1 MLEVGQAGRM
11 RKGEIGHG
19 PAVAL
24 VVANMI
30 GTGVFTSLGYQLEA
44 LPSAFPILVLWA
56 VGGVL
61 SFCGALCYAEL
72 VSIWPRSGG
81 EYHLLREAY
90 HPLAGFLAGWVSL
103 VAGFAAPIALAALAF
118 GRYMAKLGVPMEPM
132 VLAAG
137 AVVLVTVIML
147 GSTSAVG
154 RFLGGLTILK
164 VSLIVAFMVG
174 ALVPS
179 AAVGAT
185 AVGSVSLLPK
195 PGDWDLIMSGGF
207 ATSLVYV
214 MYAYT
219 GWNGAAYVAGELRD
233 PQRSVPLALLG
244 GTALVMLLYIGLNAA
259 FLARAPW
266 ETLRSEPEVALA
278 AAKAIFG
285 ERGGAWMGGLI
296 AFGLLSM
303 LTGLTWAGSRVHQ
316 RLGQDLTRLS
326 FLARVNKH
334 GAPVGAVL
342 LQGGLALLLLL
353 SGTFDAVLNYV
364 EALLLV
370 SSLLAVLAVI
380 WLRVRRP
387 ELVRPFKVP
396 LYPLP
401 PLLFAGATGYMLW
414 FLVGQRSQELMWG
427 GVTLLVG
434 GALHMALR
442 GGAKDAGGLSE
453 K

>member
-1 MLEVGQAGRM
+1 MQ
-11 RKGEIGHG
+11 KGEIGHG

-103 VAGFAAPIALAALAF
+103 VAGFAAPIALAAMAF
-118 GRYMAKLGVPMEPM
+118 GRYMAKLGVPVEPM

-137 AVVLVTVIML
+137 AVVLVTLIML

-154 RFLGGLTILK
+154 RFLGGLTVLK
-164 VSLIVAFMVG
+164 VSLILAFMVG
-174 ALVPS
+174 ALVPT
-179 AAVGAT
+179 ATVGA
-185 AVGSVSLLPK
+185 VVPVSLLPK
-195 PGDWDLIMSGGF
+195 PGDWDLIVSGGF

-259 FLARAPW
+259 FLVKAPW

-316 RLGQDLTRLS
+316 RLGQDLMRLS

-387 ELVRPFKVP
+387 DLARTFKVP

-401 PLLFAGATGYMLW
+401 PLLFAVATGYMLR
-414 FLVGQRSQELMWG
+414 FLVGQRPQELMWG

-434 GALHMALR
+434 GVLYAGLR
-442 GGAKDAGGLSE
+442 GRQE
-453 K
+453 TV

>member
-1 MLEVGQAGRM
+1 M

-103 VAGFAAPIALAALAF
+103 VAGFAAPIALAAMAF
-118 GRYMAKLGVPMEPM
+118 GRYMAKLGVPVEPM

-154 RFLGGLTILK
+154 RFLGGLTVLK
-164 VSLIVAFMVG
+164 VSLILAFMVG
-174 ALVPS
+174 ALIPS
-179 AAVGAT
+179 T
-185 AVGSVSLLPK
+185 AVEAAGQVSLLPK
-195 PGDWDLIMSGGF
+195 PGDWDLIISGGF

-219 GWNGAAYVAGELRD
+219 GWNGAAYVAGELKD

-259 FLARAPW
+259 FLVKAPW

-296 AFGLLSM
+296 SFGLLSM

-316 RLGQDLTRLS
+316 RLGQDLMRLS

-370 SSLLAVLAVI
+370 SSLLAVVAVI

-387 ELVRPFKVP
+387 ELVRTFKVP

-414 FLVGQRSQELMWG
+414 FLVGQRPEELMWG

-434 GALHMALR
+434 GVLY
-442 GGAKDAGGLSE
+442 AGLQGRQ
-453 K
+453 KTV

>member
-1 MLEVGQAGRM
+1 M

-103 VAGFAAPIALAALAF
+103 VAGFAAPIALAAMAF
-118 GRYMAKLGVPMEPM
+118 GRYMAKLGVPVEPM

-137 AVVLVTVIML
+137 AVVLVTLIML

-154 RFLGGLTILK
+154 RFLGGLTVLK
-164 VSLIVAFMVG
+164 VSLILAFMVG
-174 ALVPS
+174 ALVPTATVG
-179 AAVGAT
+179 AAVP
-185 AVGSVSLLPK
+185 VSLLPK
-195 PGDWDLIMSGGF
+195 PGDWDLIVSGGF

-259 FLARAPW
+259 FLVKAPW

-316 RLGQDLTRLS
+316 RLGQDLMRLS

-387 ELVRPFKVP
+387 DLARTFKVP

-401 PLLFAGATGYMLW
+401 PLLFAVATGYMLR
-414 FLVGQRSQELMWG
+414 FLVGQRPQELMWG

-434 GALHMALR
+434 GVLYAGLR
-442 GGAKDAGGLSE
+442 GRQE
-453 K
+453 TV